1 MTRLALAPIAAALLL
16 SGCAQTYVSPV
27 SVTRFVG
34 QAPARLGIGPI
45 AVRAAPGMANS
56 LEFAPYWQAVST
68 ELTRLGYRV
77 VPGNDAA
84 QIAEVRVDRAVEQP
98 GRRRNPVSVGVGGS
112 TGSYG
117 SGLGLGLGFDLSGP
131 PPAVAD
137 TRIGVIIRDGAG
149 GQPLWEGR
157 ADFAAS
163 ANSKFGNAQA
173 AAAKM
178 AAALFAGFPGR
189 SGETIEVR

>member
-1 MTRLALAPIAAALLL
+1 MIRYALAPLAAAVLLA
-16 SGCAQTYVSPV
+16 GCAQTYVSPV

-34 QAPARLGIGPI
+34 QAPARLGMGPI
-45 AVRAAPGMANS
+45 AVRPAPGTPNS
-56 LEFAPYWQAVST
+56 LEFAPYRQAVAA
-68 ELTRLGYRV
+68 ELTRHGYQV
-77 VPGNDAA
+77 VPGSDAA
-84 QIAEVRVDRAVEQP
+84 QVAEVRVDRAVGEP
-98 GRRRNPVSVGVGGS
+98 SRRRNPVSVGVGGS

-137 TRIGVIIRDGAG
+137 TRMGVIIRDGASAE
-149 GQPLWEGR
+149 PLWEGR
-157 ADFAAS
+157 ADFTAS
-163 ANSKFGNAQA
+163 ANSRYGNSEA

>member
-56 LEFAPYWQAVST
+56 LEFAPYWQAVSA
-68 ELTRLGYRV
+68 ELTRLGYQV

-84 QIAEVRVDRAVEQP
+84 QIAEVRVDRAVEQA

>member
-56 LEFAPYWQAVST
+56 LEFAPYWQAVSA

-137 TRIGVIIRDGAG
+137 TRIGVIIRDAAG

>member
-1 MTRLALAPIAAALLL
+1 
-16 SGCAQTYVSPV
+16 
-27 SVTRFVG
+27 
-34 QAPARLGIGPI
+34 
-45 AVRAAPGMANS
+45 MANS
-56 LEFAPYWQAVST
+56 LEFAPYWQAVSA